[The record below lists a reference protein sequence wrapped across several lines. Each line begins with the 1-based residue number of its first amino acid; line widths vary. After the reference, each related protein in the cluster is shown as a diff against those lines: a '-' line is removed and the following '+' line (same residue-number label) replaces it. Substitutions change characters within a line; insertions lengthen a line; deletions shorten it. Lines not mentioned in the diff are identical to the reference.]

1 MIYNNFIIFTTDI
14 DQSTLELF
22 DAEPIV
28 DESEDE
34 TIDPEDETIESEDET
49 IDPPWM
55 CSILYQAQCFSRM

>member
-28 DESEDE
+28 DKSEDE
-34 TIDPEDETIESEDET
+34 TIDPSHAEAWVPAI
-49 IDPPWM
+49 I
-55 CSILYQAQCFSRM
+55 ILIIAFL